1 MLELINYDNDRKL
14 EVSLYEL
21 NSLTLN
27 KGLSLSRKDIK
38 ELINTKNEVLKYTG
52 RVEVQPIIEEIVF
65 EFYNSYYIDK
75 DNYKEVIN
83 ELIRIYYMYTS
94 YFDNRLTS
102 EEIIKYMS
110 KEFNG
115 RCNGEIVLLE
125 TVSFEELKDD
135 ISKGKY
141 YEY

>member
-1 MLELINYDNDRKL
+1 MLELINFDNDRKL

-21 NSLTLN
+21 NSVTLN
-27 KGLSLSRKDIK
+27 KGLSLTRSDIR
-38 ELINTKNEVLKYTG
+38 ELIITKNEVLKYIG
-52 RVEVQPIIEEIVF
+52 RIEVQPIIEEIVL
-65 EFYNSYYIDK
+65 EFYDSYYIDK
-75 DNYKEVIN
+75 DNYKEIIN

-115 RCNGEIVLLE
+115 RCKGEVVLLE
-125 TVSFEELKDD
+125 TISFEELKED
-135 ISKGKY
+135 INKGKY